1 MDLTSIIVL
10 LFVCKKKQYMIIQVF
25 STLIGS
31 KANSSNDNPCD
42 WRMDLFATNWIG
54 TWIHVIIWDWFLMS
68 LIIGSI
74 GVQFGWILY
83 V

>member
-1 MDLTSIIVL
+1 
-10 LFVCKKKQYMIIQVF
+10 LFVRKKEQYMIIQVF

-42 WRMDLFATNWIG
+42 SWMDLIATNWTG
-54 TWIHVIIWDWFLMS
+54 TWIHVIIWNWFLPILMS
-68 LIIGSI
+68 LTVGSI
-74 GVQFGWILY
+74 GVQFGWIIY